1 LPLEIIKPGTHI
13 DFLGRRRIAFAVSA
27 VLLVGALLATTLLG
41 VRLGID
47 FAGGTEVVVRFD
59 ESVTTEEGA
68 LRTVAG
74 ACGVR
79 DPSVV
84 RYGETSAAEFLI
96 RFRDIVATPADAETS
111 CPLTPEQR
119 ARLEAVNEA
128 TGGDADRPETA
139 AVVDAL
145 SMALGNAVGPLE
157 IQRVEFVGPRV
168 GDELRR
174 DGLRAIGI
182 ACVLILAYI
191 AFRFSARFAPGAVVA
206 LVHDVGITAGIFVI
220 LGLEF
225 DLSVLA
231 ALLAI
236 LGYSLNDTIIIYDR
250 IRENM
255 QLRTKHDLIEVLN
268 LSVNQTLS
276 RTLLTSLT
284 TLSAILALLWAGGE
298 VLRPFALAMAIG
310 VRRRQEAPIAG
321 VRARRALGREEG
333 RRQEGALEAQS
344 GRTRLTRALRWARAS
359 IPGGPRRS
367 IPPRRP
373 SAPPTGAQGQGSR
386 RAGVRRTRR
395 RSRRHSR
402 SGAFPASPRKYAPA
416 AIPRW

>member
-310 VRRRQEAPIAG
+310 VVVGTYSSTFIAAPTLLFLETYFGEGGDGDKKPRSRESEPGGRSGEKKAG
-321 VRARRALGREEG
+321 GRKARSKRSRA
-333 RRQEGALEAQS
+333 
-344 GRTRLTRALRWARAS
+344 ARA
-359 IPGGPRRS
+359 
-367 IPPRRP
+367 
-373 SAPPTGAQGQGSR
+373 
-386 RAGVRRTRR
+386 
-395 RSRRHSR
+395 
-402 SGAFPASPRKYAPA
+402 
-416 AIPRW
+416 